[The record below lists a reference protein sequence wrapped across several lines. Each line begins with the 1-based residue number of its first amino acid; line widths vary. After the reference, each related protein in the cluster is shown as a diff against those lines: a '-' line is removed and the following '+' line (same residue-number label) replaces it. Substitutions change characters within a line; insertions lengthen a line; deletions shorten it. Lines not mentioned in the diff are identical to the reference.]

1 MSIEA
6 GERNPILTIFSTPGN
21 VVILRNLAE
30 LLLNLERSTD
40 QVEACL
46 QVLSRE
52 QLVLLTKENLEGS
65 ADLFS
70 IYLSAKLDK
79 SQVIQRL
86 WIEEK
91 KKSDGQLQ

>member
-79 SQVIQRL
+79 SQVIERL
-86 WIEEK
+86 WIEEI

>member
-21 VVILRNLAE
+21 VVILKNLAE
-30 LLLNLERSTD
+30 LLVNLERFTD
-40 QVEACL
+40 QLKTCL